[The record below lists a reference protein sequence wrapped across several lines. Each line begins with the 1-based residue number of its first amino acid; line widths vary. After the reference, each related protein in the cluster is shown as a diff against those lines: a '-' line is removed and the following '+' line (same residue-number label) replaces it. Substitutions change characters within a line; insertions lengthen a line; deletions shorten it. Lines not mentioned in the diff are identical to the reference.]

1 MERHPPE
8 HRGADVAE
16 RSFTVDLADH
26 GELTIPYVEIT
37 GAVPGPIVT
46 VIAGIHGTEYSSIA
60 TARRLIAE
68 ADPAQVRGTIRVAPV
83 INLPAFYAR
92 TPFVVPHDGKNL
104 NRSFPGD
111 PAGTAAERIA
121 AAVVTH
127 LLSGS
132 DFFFDL
138 HCGDL
143 PEALEPFA
151 MYDDSPVADI
161 AREMA
166 LAYGFRHVVRQARS
180 GRTVGGS
187 TSAQAADMGIP
198 GITAESGECG
208 ILDPQAVDLHF
219 RGLVNALRHI
229 GSVTGDV
236 EQFDAPVEHDSWLWL
251 TTPAP
256 GWWEAAVDTGETV
269 AEGDLLGRVSPL
281 IGGEAH
287 EIRAPKAGVPLFVTS
302 SPAVKADG
310 LLLGLALV

>member
-1 MERHPPE
+1 M
-8 HRGADVAE
+8 AE
-16 RSFTVDLADH
+16 RSFTVDLAEH

-37 GAVPGPIVT
+37 GAAPGPTVT

-68 ADPAQVRGTIRVAPV
+68 VDPAQVRGTIRVAPV
-83 INLPAFYAR
+83 INLPAYYAR
-92 TPFVVPHDGKNL
+92 TPFVVPLDGKNL

-111 PAGTAAERIA
+111 PAGAPAERIA
-121 AAVVTH
+121 AAVVTN

-151 MYDDSPVADI
+151 MYDDSPVADT

-208 ILDPQAVDLHF
+208 ILDPHAVELHF
-219 RGLVNALRHI
+219 RGLLNALRHI
-229 GSVTGDV
+229 GSLAGEAIVF
-236 EQFDAPVEHDSWLWL
+236 EAPREHHAWLWM
-251 TTPAP
+251 TTPEG
-256 GWWEAAVDTGETV
+256 GWWEPAVKTGEAV
-269 AEGDLLGRVSPL
+269 AEGDLLGSVSSL
-281 IGGEAH
+281 LGGEAR
-287 EIRAPKAGVPLFVTS
+287 EIHAPKAGVPLFITS
-302 SPAVKADG
+302 SPAVASDG